1 MVRKILAAVE
11 EVVFKGMAI
20 LVMEDTSVLLALP
33 AAMLVVNLMAT
44 VDLLIME
51 VVLVVMKATITW
63 KIFRYN
69 VRF

>member
-20 LVMEDTSVLLALP
+20 LVMEEISVLLALP

-51 VVLVVMKATITW
+51 VVLVVMKATMTLTVIQ
-63 KIFRYN
+63 
-69 VRF
+69 

>member
-11 EVVFKGMAI
+11 EVVFKGLAI
-20 LVMEDTSVLLALP
+20 LVMEETSVLLALP

-51 VVLVVMKATITW
+51 VVLVVMKATMTLTVIQ
-63 KIFRYN
+63 
-69 VRF
+69 

>member
-20 LVMEDTSVLLALP
+20 LVMEETSVLLALP
-33 AAMLVVNLMAT
+33 AAMLVVDLMAT

-51 VVLVVMKATITW
+51 VVLVVMKATMTLTVIQ
-63 KIFRYN
+63 
-69 VRF
+69 

>member
-20 LVMEDTSVLLALP
+20 LVMEETSVLLALP

-51 VVLVVMKATITW
+51 VVLVVMKATMTLTVIQ
-63 KIFRYN
+63 
-69 VRF
+69 